1 MKLKLGK
8 NKKAA
13 PAIEDKGHEF
23 KALKSEILTRRSM
36 EYKVWGVMSRNRLRL
51 VFFTLMGIAAVLFII
66 SALMTNKGSFTITL
80 PREQMISLGLMIS
93 EEPSFARP
101 RCEILSPPVVDMWN
115 ITHSDIPDDI
125 HMMDGNNSTDNY
137 LAKTFYLK
145 NMGDKDLEYTLALD
159 LNEVFNNVDE
169 ALRIKLYIND
179 VPDIYAKRKSDGSGK
194 PEPGT
199 LPFTGSARI
208 IMLDPREI
216 AVDQVEKFTVV
227 AWIEGE
233 DPDCTNDLLGGFVKM
248 TMNFSGRV
256 SESTL

>member
-1 MKLKLGK
+1 MKLKFG
-8 NKKAA
+8 KKAA
-13 PAIEDKGHEF
+13 PAAIENKEHEF

-36 EYKVWGVMSRNRLRL
+36 EYKIWGVMSRNRLRL
-51 VFFTLMGIAAVLFII
+51 FFFTLLGVAAVLFII
-66 SALMTNKGSFTITL
+66 AAIMSSKGSFTITL
-80 PREQMISLGLMIS
+80 PREQMITLGLVIS
-93 EEPSFARP
+93 DEPGFARP

-115 ITHSDIPDDI
+115 ITRDSIPEDIN
-125 HMMDGNNSTDNY
+125 MKDGNNSTADY

-179 VPDIYAKRKSDGSGK
+179 VPDIYAKRKSDRSGK

-216 AVDQVEKFTVV
+216 AVNQVEKFTVV